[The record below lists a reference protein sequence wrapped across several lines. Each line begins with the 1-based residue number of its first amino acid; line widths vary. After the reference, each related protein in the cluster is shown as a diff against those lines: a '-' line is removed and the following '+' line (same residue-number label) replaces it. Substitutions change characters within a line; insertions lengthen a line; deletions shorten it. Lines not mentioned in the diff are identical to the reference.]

1 MKKLWITLIVEL
13 LKLRRSKIV
22 MVSFIFFMFIP
33 MMMSLMFLIQKHPE
47 IATKLGMIGT
57 KATLMR
63 LGSGDWQA
71 YLGFVTQG
79 MAGIGLIGFGFIT
92 SWIFGREFLDR
103 TVKDMI
109 ALPISRSYFVV
120 SKFIIII
127 IWSILLMLIYFI
139 SALISGNF
147 IGISGWSNEIIMYHT
162 QIFMET
168 SLLTI
173 LLCTPVGFLA
183 SYSRGYLLPMGFVIL
198 TMIMAN
204 FSGLVG
210 LGPFFP
216 WSIPGLLGVPAGTEG
231 MELTLVSFIIL
242 KSTSIIGFVG
252 TLAWWKFADQH

>member
-1 MKKLWITLIVEL
+1 
-13 LKLRRSKIV
+13 
-22 MVSFIFFMFIP
+22 
-33 MMMSLMFLIQKHPE
+33 
-47 IATKLGMIGT
+47 
-57 KATLMR
+57 
-63 LGSGDWQA
+63 
-71 YLGFVTQG
+71 
-79 MAGIGLIGFGFIT
+79 
-92 SWIFGREFLDR
+92 
-103 TVKDMI
+103 
-109 ALPISRSYFVV
+109 
-120 SKFIIII
+120 
-127 IWSILLMLIYFI
+127 MLIYFI